1 MWMLVVFALV
11 LQRARGEVVLV
22 PRTLFNAK
30 AGLGQVYYPQ
40 NVKSALDQRELS
52 PSPARVFG
60 LAALGVFGVWQDT
73 RRAQRVVLKAA

>member
-1 MWMLVVFALV
+1 MVFALV
-11 LQRARGEVVLV
+11 LQGVWGEVVLV

-30 AGLGQVYYPQ
+30 AGLGQVYSECAKCSGP
-40 NVKSALDQRELS
+40 RELS

-60 LAALGVFGVWQDT
+60 LAALGVWQDT